1 MVKLKNIFVG
11 FLISF
16 IGSIPLGYLNVVG
29 YEVFTKFG
37 LNETIFYLL
46 GIISIE
52 FFVIYFTL
60 LFAKQLM
67 NNQKLITH
75 GPQNQFAEYT
85 MLPSDE
91 NESSIQMLFYGIFD
105 KENIMTGVNMRFSYN
120 GWFPNN
126 ANLYADKLV
135 PKLKDTLLHWFPGND
150 FLSEIC
156 VLWEKAALQFNSIN
170 IRTVVFRTGVVF
182 SKEGGALEKII
193 KPIKFNV
200 GAALGTGK
208 QYMPWIAME
217 DLCYMYVSAIENSEF
232 NGIYNAVAPDHV
244 TNKELTKSIAKTL
257 KKTLWLPNIP
267 SFFLKI
273 MLGELA
279 VILLEGSRVS
289 SEKIKSTGFKFKYN
303 LLKRFLLEIKN

>member
-1 MVKLKNIFVG
+1 MASILVTGGSGLIGKYLCNLLKSKGHKV
-11 FLISF
+11 
-16 IGSIPLGYLNVVG
+16 SILSR
-29 YEVFTKFG
+29 
-37 LNETIFYLL
+37 NETSNDSDFYWDISNNFIDSKAITSAEYIIHLAGA
-46 GIISIE
+46 GIADKRWTSARKKNLIDSR
-52 FFVIYFTL
+52 VHSTNL
-60 LFAKQLM
+60 LFNKVKVLNPNLKAFISASGIGYYGA
-67 NNQKLITH
+67 ITSKKIYSETD
-75 GPQNQFAEYT
+75 N
-85 MLPSDE
+85 
-91 NESSIQMLFYGIFD
+91 
-105 KENIMTGVNMRFSYN
+105 
-120 GWFPNN
+120 
-126 ANLYADKLV
+126 
-135 PKLKDTLLHWFPGND
+135 PGND

>member
-1 MVKLKNIFVG
+1 MASILVTGGSGLIGKYLCNLLKSKGHKV
-11 FLISF
+11 
-16 IGSIPLGYLNVVG
+16 SILSR
-29 YEVFTKFG
+29 
-37 LNETIFYLL
+37 NETSNDSDFYWDISNNFIDSKAITSAEYIIHLAGA
-46 GIISIE
+46 GIADKRWTSARKKNLIDSR
-52 FFVIYFTL
+52 VHSTNL
-60 LFAKQLM
+60 LFNKVKVLNPDLKAFISASGIGYYGA
-67 NNQKLITH
+67 ITSKKIYSETD
-75 GPQNQFAEYT
+75 N
-85 MLPSDE
+85 
-91 NESSIQMLFYGIFD
+91 
-105 KENIMTGVNMRFSYN
+105 
-120 GWFPNN
+120 
-126 ANLYADKLV
+126 
-135 PKLKDTLLHWFPGND
+135 PGND

-289 SEKIKSTGFKFKYN
+289 SEKIKSTGFKFK
-303 LLKRFLLEIKN
+303 

>member
-1 MVKLKNIFVG
+1 MASILVTGGSGLIGKYLCNLLKSKGHKV
-11 FLISF
+11 
-16 IGSIPLGYLNVVG
+16 SILSR
-29 YEVFTKFG
+29 
-37 LNETIFYLL
+37 NETSNDSDFYWDISNNFIDSKAITSAEYIIHLAGA
-46 GIISIE
+46 GIADKRWTSARKKNLIDSR
-52 FFVIYFTL
+52 VHSTNL
-60 LFAKQLM
+60 LFNKVKVLNPDLKAFISASGIGYYGA
-67 NNQKLITH
+67 ITSEKIYSETD
-75 GPQNQFAEYT
+75 N
-85 MLPSDE
+85 S
-91 NESSIQMLFYGIFD
+91 
-105 KENIMTGVNMRFSYN
+105 
-120 GWFPNN
+120 
-126 ANLYADKLV
+126 
-135 PKLKDTLLHWFPGND
+135 GND

>member
-1 MVKLKNIFVG
+1 MASILVTGGSGLIGKYLCNLLKSKGHKV
-11 FLISF
+11 
-16 IGSIPLGYLNVVG
+16 SILSR
-29 YEVFTKFG
+29 
-37 LNETIFYLL
+37 NETSNDSDFYWDISNNYIDSKAITSAEYIIHLAGA
-46 GIISIE
+46 GIADKRWTSARKKNLIDSR
-52 FFVIYFTL
+52 VHSTNL
-60 LFAKQLM
+60 LFNKVKVLNPDLKAFISASGIGYYGA
-67 NNQKLITH
+67 ITSKKIYSETD
-75 GPQNQFAEYT
+75 N
-85 MLPSDE
+85 
-91 NESSIQMLFYGIFD
+91 
-105 KENIMTGVNMRFSYN
+105 
-120 GWFPNN
+120 
-126 ANLYADKLV
+126 
-135 PKLKDTLLHWFPGND
+135 PGND

>member
-1 MVKLKNIFVG
+1 MASILVTGGSGLIGKYLCNLLKSKGHKV
-11 FLISF
+11 
-16 IGSIPLGYLNVVG
+16 SILSR
-29 YEVFTKFG
+29 
-37 LNETIFYLL
+37 NETSNDSDFYWDISNNFIDSKAITSAEYIIHLAGA
-46 GIISIE
+46 GIADKRWTSARKKNLIDSR
-52 FFVIYFTL
+52 VHSTNL
-60 LFAKQLM
+60 LFNKVKVLNPDLKAFISASGIGYYGA
-67 NNQKLITH
+67 ITSKKIYSETD
-75 GPQNQFAEYT
+75 N
-85 MLPSDE
+85 
-91 NESSIQMLFYGIFD
+91 
-105 KENIMTGVNMRFSYN
+105 
-120 GWFPNN
+120 
-126 ANLYADKLV
+126 
-135 PKLKDTLLHWFPGND
+135 PGND

-273 MLGELA
+273 ILFQ
-279 VILLEGSRVS
+279 ILLNR
-289 SEKIKSTGFKFKYN
+289 
-303 LLKRFLLEIKN
+303 LH